1 MANDFS
7 GNPVVLDTFTSAIDV
22 ASEMGFATGTLLKV
36 SSIEWQTPTTA
47 DHTLLLTDAVSGGI
61 IMSETCITAKQSII
75 KYFHGAW
82 LRNIYVAVSGVG
94 SGSVVIT
101 LE

>member
-7 GNPVVLDTFTSAIDV
+7 GNPIVLDTFTSAIDV
-22 ASEMGFATGTLLKV
+22 ASELGFASGTPLKV
-36 SSIEWQTPTTA
+36 HSIEWQTPTTA
-47 DHTLLLTDAVSGGI
+47 DHTLLITDAASGGV
-61 IMSETCITAKQSII
+61 IMSETCVTAKQSIV
-75 KYFHGAW
+75 KYFHGVW
-82 LRNIYVAVSGVG
+82 LRNLYIAASGVG